1 LNCKSLI
8 AFLAG
13 TVALSP
19 GLLTHAAS
27 PDFLWARPATNRLD
41 IGHGGRSAAR
51 SVASDSLGNV
61 FVAGEFTATS
71 VRFGGVALT
80 NTTSG
85 QGNFLCKYDPSG
97 TLLWAR
103 LAGTNSGNRP
113 LSVAVDASTNVYIAG
128 YISGTGSFGTNSLVS
143 AGPLA
148 IFIAKYDGAGQALW
162 ARQIDAYD
170 PAVINPLGLSV
181 APDGSVFLAGRCNG
195 TANFGNV
202 SLTNTSAFLA
212 KYNSNGDLLFAR
224 GVKRKCHRCHWK
236 RERLPDRTLIACPVW
251 PTRRPRLVAGLPQ
264 WNGDCPGCAG
274 KCLLHRVWLGYLRWI
289 DAHELGRHC

>member
-1 LNCKSLI
+1 MPSVKVIRIQMGSQGHLMQVVYARDRLSLLFGLGERGQQQGGQNGNDRDHHQQFDEREGDLPLKRIIRLPLPPNSLSTHYAVHNASSWSDDENISNSESATDTLFRQFWEPFPSYLPGLPGTFPAVFTSLLNCKSLI

-61 FVAGEFTATS
+61 FVAGEFTSTS
-71 VRFGGVALT
+71 IRFGGVALT

-113 LSVAVDASTNVYIAG
+113 LSVAVDASTNVY
-128 YISGTGSFGTNSLVS
+128 L
-143 AGPLA
+143 
-148 IFIAKYDGAGQALW
+148 
-162 ARQIDAYD
+162 
-170 PAVINPLGLSV
+170 
-181 APDGSVFLAGRCNG
+181 
-195 TANFGNV
+195 
-202 SLTNTSAFLA
+202 
-212 KYNSNGDLLFAR
+212 
-224 GVKRKCHRCHWK
+224 
-236 RERLPDRTLIACPVW
+236 
-251 PTRRPRLVAGLPQ
+251 
-264 WNGDCPGCAG
+264 
-274 KCLLHRVWLGYLRWI
+274 
-289 DAHELGRHC
+289 